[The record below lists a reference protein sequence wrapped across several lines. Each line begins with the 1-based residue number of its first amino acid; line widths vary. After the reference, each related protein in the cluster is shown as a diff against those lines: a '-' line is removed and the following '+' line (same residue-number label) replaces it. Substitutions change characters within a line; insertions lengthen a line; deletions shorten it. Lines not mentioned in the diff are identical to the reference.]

1 MPKQKKF
8 VFPSNYEDLTEM
20 QFEILKLSE
29 FLLGT
34 LGISGLQL
42 KSISAKLEVAPSL
55 INHYYK
61 NTEELVF
68 DTVLFSYSNLVKNI
82 QSSNIHIKN
91 PEIVA
96 RSWIKSMM
104 DWTMTYPGIG
114 VILEFPRQVLRSGSK
129 SVDNSEKMLKVFLKE
144 MSDIGASNVAF
155 MASAVRALQKGT
167 DFKVLTPVKVA
178 SLIAVDSKFAMY
190 ASMMGFSTIGAG
202 LWIAGRRPADQKN
215 PAWMKLGFDPV
226 KQTQSTIENFMKVIK
241 ANK

>member
-1 MPKQKKF
+1 MSTKKDF
-8 VFPSNYEDLTEM
+8 AFPSDYEDLTEM
-20 QFEILKLSE
+20 QYEILKLSE

-34 LGISGLQL
+34 MGISGLQL
-42 KSISAKLEVAPSL
+42 KSIATKLEVAPSL

-82 QSSNIHIKN
+82 QESNSHQKN
-91 PEIVA
+91 AEIVA

-104 DWTMTYPGIG
+104 DWTMTFPGIG

-129 SVDNSEKMLKVFLKE
+129 SADESEKMLNHFLKE
-144 MSDIGASNVAF
+144 IGTIGASNVAF
-155 MASAVRALQKGT
+155 MASAVRALQKGN
-167 DFKVLTPVKVA
+167 DFKVLNPVKIA

-202 LWIAGRRPADQKN
+202 LWIAGRRPADKKN
-215 PAWMKLGFDPV
+215 PIWMKMGFDPV
-226 KQTQSTIENFMKVIK
+226 KQTQSTIENFIKVVK
-241 ANK
+241 TNK